1 MGATGR
7 ETARC
12 NPARWAGV
20 ACLGRPFPRG
30 SDHIWCDLRRGTAF
44 LCCDSARVIMRR
56 NSATHAEFLRIMT
69 RMACAEF
76 VQKVSKSE
84 AFSGWPALPAL

>member
-7 ETARC
+7 EMARC

-30 SDHIWCDLRRGTAF
+30 SDHIWCDLEGEERRFSAVIRLVL
-44 LCCDSARVIMRR
+44 LCAGILQRTQ
-56 NSATHAEFLRIMT
+56 NS
-69 RMACAEF
+69 CA
-76 VQKVSKSE
+76 
-84 AFSGWPALPAL
+84 